1 MHQQQRWSGPFANIV
16 DLDAGQ
22 ASLVVMERLGTP
34 DCHSFSSLGYG
45 YLAHS
50 LRRIAT
56 GLALLRMESVVCFST
71 KICGRSR
78 RAEEI
83 PATPP
88 KFFEE
93 GSRGGRRKEGL
104 AAAREHLD
112 ENHARATARASARQH
127 TRGIRPNIRLLLEIG
142 GRRGDIEK
150 CAGRLGP
157 G

>member
-1 MHQQQRWSGPFANIV
+1 VLFV
-16 DLDAGQ
+16 
-22 ASLVVMERLGTP
+22 
-34 DCHSFSSLGYG
+34 
-45 YLAHS
+45 LARKS
-50 LRRIAT
+50 AVGVAAPKKFR
-56 GLALLRMESVVCFST
+56 
-71 KICGRSR
+71 
-78 RAEEI
+78 
-83 PATPP
+83 PTPP

-112 ENHARATARASARQH
+112 ENHTRATARASARQH

>member
-1 MHQQQRWSGPFANIV
+1 
-16 DLDAGQ
+16 
-22 ASLVVMERLGTP
+22 
-34 DCHSFSSLGYG
+34 
-45 YLAHS
+45 
-50 LRRIAT
+50 
-56 GLALLRMESVVCFST
+56 MESVACFST

-83 PATPP
+83 PANPP

-93 GSRGGRRKEGL
+93 GSRGRRREEEGL
-104 AAAREHLD
+104 AAARGDLD

-142 GRRGDIEK
+142 GGRGDIEE

>member
-1 MHQQQRWSGPFANIV
+1 
-16 DLDAGQ
+16 
-22 ASLVVMERLGTP
+22 
-34 DCHSFSSLGYG
+34 
-45 YLAHS
+45 
-50 LRRIAT
+50 
-56 GLALLRMESVVCFST
+56 MESVVCFST

-142 GRRGDIEK
+142 GRRGDLLPKLTEDRDGH
-150 CAGRLGP
+150 GRLWPGAVFPRNTPTSAITDDRAERGWRGP
-157 G
+157 QFVCGARAPSCMSGISGMLAASQIGVSH

>member
-1 MHQQQRWSGPFANIV
+1 M
-16 DLDAGQ
+16 
-22 ASLVVMERLGTP
+22 P

-50 LRRIAT
+50 LRRFAT

-83 PATPP
+83 PVNPRSSSKRAGE
-88 KFFEE
+88 KE
-93 GSRGGRRKEGL
+93 EGL
-104 AAAREHLD
+104 AAARGHLD

-127 TRGIRPNIRLLLEIG
+127 TRGIRPAAVLQELIEIVTF
-142 GRRGDIEK
+142 
-150 CAGRLGP
+150 LNF
-157 G
+157 